1 MSTAQQV
8 LVSYGVIVLL
18 LGLGLGTVLGFLR
31 MSRPPIRTLSTAHV
45 ETLMQSSVVL
55 GLAFAIGLVG
65 FDSTWATWGAALFAG
80 GGAMQAAGVTLNWI
94 TDSTDQFADRSPGF
108 YLNSISTWP
117 LLAGAIIIASGVLSN
132 L

>member
-8 LVSYGVIVLL
+8 LVSYGVVVVL
-18 LGLGLGTVLGFLR
+18 LGLGLGTILGFLR
-31 MSRPPIRTLSTAHV
+31 MSRPPIRTLATAHV

-65 FDSTWATWGAALFAG
+65 FESTWATWGATLFTG
-80 GGAMQAAGVTLNWI
+80 GAAMQAAGVTLNWI

-108 YLNSISTWP
+108 YLNSLSTWP

-132 L
+132 M